1 VVVLRTLRSS
11 RQILILPYVVNNF
24 LLGFLLP
31 TDWQTAGARNDRDR
45 INRARQNA
53 EDLFKPTQ
61 QLTRADVPASA
72 PNDAPSAVHQ
82 PRRQPRILAIPPVV
96 PMNTAKVEPAAEPK
110 QIRRVAAM
118 GRETRQIPAS
128 QFGRVR
134 TLTKYGMTQAQVAE
148 LYGVTVQEIERII
161 GRSGPLA

>member
-1 VVVLRTLRSS
+1 
-11 RQILILPYVVNNF
+11 
-24 LLGFLLP
+24 LP
-31 TDWQTAGARNDRDR
+31 TDWQTASARNDRER

-72 PNDAPSAVHQ
+72 PNDAPSAEHNL
-82 PRRQPRILAIPPVV
+82 RRQPRIFTIPPMV
-96 PMNTAKVEPAAEPK
+96 PMDTAKVEPAAEPK
-110 QIRRVAAM
+110 QIRRAAAM

-134 TLTKYGMTQAQVAE
+134 ALTNYGMTRAQVAD
-148 LYGVTVQEIERII
+148 LYEVTIDEIDRII
-161 GRSGPLA
+161 GRPS